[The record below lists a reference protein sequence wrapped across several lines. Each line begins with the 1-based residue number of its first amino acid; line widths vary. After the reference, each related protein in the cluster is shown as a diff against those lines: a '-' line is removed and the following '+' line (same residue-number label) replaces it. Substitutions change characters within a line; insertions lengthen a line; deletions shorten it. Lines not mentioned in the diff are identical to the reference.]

1 MTSRRPIR
9 WRIDAVEIAWRH
21 AHSRLFVTVM
31 VLTRSDGDSR
41 PGALHG
47 IGSDDGSLLGKKYG
61 VFAMT

>member
-1 MTSRRPIR
+1 MTSRRPIP

-21 AHSRLFVTVM
+21 AHSRLFVPVM
-31 VLTRSDGDSR
+31 VLTRSDGDRR

-47 IGSDDGSLLGKKYG
+47 IGSNNGSLLRKKYG